1 MPPIPPFAWAA
12 LAAVVSMGLVWLGW
26 TLGPG
31 KQIRALELEQA
42 RLRGIVEGTGWGD
55 DYLKTQHVRGLFGKR
70 TTLDVGKKGPF

>member
-1 MPPIPPFAWAA
+1 MPPLPTWLLA
-12 LAAVVSMGLVWLGW
+12 LIASAVSVALVWAW
-26 TLGPG
+26 WRFGPG